1 MENLRLKCEELLS
14 FFKKKR
20 RDEFVKYG
28 YSTCDDHISKILSLS
43 TRVDEMIVNEL
54 YGEFDSNIQTKLVET
69 LQKEYDNL
77 DRQTWYTNHF
87 DNWKMMPER
96 QDCEQYP
103 MSDRLEYSKCRLTM
117 FNHLEKEWK
126 KQTFPNL
133 HERLEFFWTFIHN
146 PIGHHPQKVT

>member
-28 YSTCDDHISKILSLS
+28 DDHISKTQGLM
-43 TRVDEMIVNEL
+43 RW
-54 YGEFDSNIQTKLVET
+54 T

-77 DRQTWYTNHF
+77 DKQTWYTNHF

-133 HERLEFFWTFIHN
+133 HERLEFF
-146 PIGHHPQKVT
+146 